1 MTKSCLV
8 ASTRRSRLLVST
20 PCMAISYRATQ
31 KVTATNNLV
40 DFHTK
45 CLTRNHEILLAK
57 DDLAWE
63 VTSGL
68 DDLAAADFVLGSPSD
83 SSPEKVVVGEDLG
96 TEGEAVVGLEGDLSR
111 GSPSCAMEIEAS
123 SF

>member
-1 MTKSCLV
+1 MSCLV
-8 ASTRRSRLLVST
+8 ASIRRSRLFVST
-20 PCMAISYRATQ
+20 PCIAISYRTTQ

-63 VTSGL
+63 VTSGP
-68 DDLAAADFVLGSPSD
+68 DDLAAAGFVLGWPSD
-83 SSPEKVVVGEDLG
+83 SGPENVVTGEDLG
-96 TEGEAVVGLEGDLSR
+96 TEGEAVVGFEGDLSR
-111 GSPSCAMEIEAS
+111 GSPSCNMEMEAS

>member
-8 ASTRRSRLLVST
+8 ASIRRSRLFVST
-20 PCMAISYRATQ
+20 PCMAISYRTTQ

-45 CLTRNHEILLAK
+45 CLARNHEILLAK

-63 VTSGL
+63 VTSGT
-68 DDLAAADFVLGSPSD
+68 DDLTADFVLGWPSD
-83 SSPEKVVVGEDLG
+83 SGPENVVVGEDLG
-96 TEGEAVVGLEGDLSR
+96 TDGEAVVGLGGDLSR
-111 GSPSCAMEIEAS
+111 GSPSCAMEMEAS